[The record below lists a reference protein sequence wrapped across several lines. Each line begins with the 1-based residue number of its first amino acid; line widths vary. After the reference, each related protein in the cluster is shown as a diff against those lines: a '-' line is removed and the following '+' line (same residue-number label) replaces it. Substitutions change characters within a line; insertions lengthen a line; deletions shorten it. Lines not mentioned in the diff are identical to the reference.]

1 MNHGKV
7 VVKEDIV
14 LTADKFSWNYFSE
27 FPPPPEVLKSGTVG
41 SITGYLPEMEKFGIS
56 LENGALLTF
65 NMTEKEFKDL
75 FHVDFNEGEDLNA
88 Y

>member
-14 LTADKFSWNYFSE
+14 LTEDKFSWNYFGE
-27 FPPPPEVLKSGTVG
+27 LPPPPEVLKSGTVG
-41 SITGYLPEMEKFGIS
+41 LITGYLPKMEKFGIS

-75 FHVDFNEGEDLNA
+75 FNVDLNEGENSNA
-88 Y
+88 D

>member
-1 MNHGKV
+1 MSHGKV

-14 LTADKFSWNYFSE
+14 LTEDKFSWNYFGE
-27 FPPPPEVLKSGTVG
+27 LPPPPEVLKSGTVG
-41 SITGYLPEMEKFGIS
+41 SITGYSPGIERFGIY

-75 FHVDFNEGEDLNA
+75 FHVDLNEGEDSNA
-88 Y
+88 N